1 MHCGCCDRLLAT
13 TPSKIEETNMVGIR
27 CAQHQITKEYYKPY
41 FAKTEPMF
49 IKPREFKLVDRLKP
63 GDWTRSKP
71 ENLRP

>member
-1 MHCGCCDRLLAT
+1 LDCTARSAIEYLLYPFGKADT
-13 TPSKIEETNMVGIR
+13 VGF